1 MTTERAKAFED
12 MKRSLRSAKRLTA
25 RSWMTRHTG
34 SDASFRPMHRFSP
47 IQREKLLNLFA
58 ANRYPSTEVKRNLAE
73 EFNVSIHRISCWFNE
88 KRRARNNMESCGS
101 SGGEDFSRQ
110 LLSKRQYERLSTL
123 FEKKKYISAT
133 EQAELCSEL
142 GLTESQH
149 FSSKL
154 HVALR
159 MLLLL
164 IYLRQWH
171 FYRFLFLSKSLF
183 ICGEAVQD
191 KQPFVCCLTFDVE
204 LFVVAVI
211 IFTIQFM
218 FDVENILY
226 PTAVVLSISFHKF
239 QIADF
244 PFQITNWFVHRR
256 HRLRKSA
263 LGVGAKLGERE
274 LFSKFSPIQ
283 LTEFLHFFNKPVAPS
298 KEELTKVASELDVP
312 IRKVINWFN
321 RRANVPK
328 IEVDF
333 YDIEPG
339 LVYDQSPAQSNT
351 ASGGGRVTARCQEI
365 PVGNE
370 ITERQLEMLEIMF
383 EDTDEVAP
391 EMVTLL
397 SKASGLTQDEIVG
410 WFRKKYTEK
419 LMDSSVQAQELKA
432 KTQFDSGSALK
443 RGTRVKKFRHDPMF
457 IYYG

>member
-1 MTTERAKAFED
+1 MTAERAKAFED

-101 SGGEDFSRQ
+101 SGGEVAPASPPSVQNFSRQ

-142 GLTESQH
+142 GLTES
-149 FSSKL
+149 
-154 HVALR
+154 
-159 MLLLL
+159 
-164 IYLRQWH
+164 
-171 FYRFLFLSKSLF
+171 
-183 ICGEAVQD
+183 
-191 KQPFVCCLTFDVE
+191 
-204 LFVVAVI
+204 
-211 IFTIQFM
+211 
-218 FDVENILY
+218 
-226 PTAVVLSISFHKF
+226 
-239 QIADF
+239 
-244 PFQITNWFVHRR
+244 QITNWFVHRR

-419 LMDSSVQAQELKA
+419 LMDSSVQPQELNGMNYECEDCDFFA
-432 KTQFDSGSALK
+432 AFDPNVLCLFSHLFNVSEEW
-443 RGTRVKKFRHDPMF
+443 V
-457 IYYG
+457 

>member
-1 MTTERAKAFED
+1 MTAERAKAFED

-133 EQAELCSEL
+133 EQAELCTEL
-142 GLTESQH
+142 GLTES
-149 FSSKL
+149 
-154 HVALR
+154 
-159 MLLLL
+159 
-164 IYLRQWH
+164 
-171 FYRFLFLSKSLF
+171 
-183 ICGEAVQD
+183 
-191 KQPFVCCLTFDVE
+191 
-204 LFVVAVI
+204 
-211 IFTIQFM
+211 
-218 FDVENILY
+218 
-226 PTAVVLSISFHKF
+226 
-239 QIADF
+239 
-244 PFQITNWFVHRR
+244 QITNWFVHRR

-419 LMDSSVQAQELKA
+419 LMDSSVQPQELNGMNYECEDCDFFA
-432 KTQFDSGSALK
+432 AFDPNVLCLFSHLFNVSEEWMESWIQDSIEICREMHDSHMKTIIS
-443 RGTRVKKFRHDPMF
+443 
-457 IYYG
+457 

>member
-1 MTTERAKAFED
+1 
-12 MKRSLRSAKRLTA
+12 
-25 RSWMTRHTG
+25 MTRHTG

-101 SGGEDFSRQ
+101 SGGEAAPASPPSVQNFSRQ

-142 GLTESQH
+142 GLTES
-149 FSSKL
+149 
-154 HVALR
+154 
-159 MLLLL
+159 
-164 IYLRQWH
+164 
-171 FYRFLFLSKSLF
+171 
-183 ICGEAVQD
+183 
-191 KQPFVCCLTFDVE
+191 
-204 LFVVAVI
+204 
-211 IFTIQFM
+211 
-218 FDVENILY
+218 
-226 PTAVVLSISFHKF
+226 
-239 QIADF
+239 
-244 PFQITNWFVHRR
+244 QITNWFVHRR

-419 LMDSSVQAQELKA
+419 LMDSSVQAQELNGMNYECEDCDFFA
-432 KTQFDSGSALK
+432 AFDPNVLCLFSHLFNVSEEWMESWIQDSIEICREMHDSHMKTIIS
-443 RGTRVKKFRHDPMF
+443 
-457 IYYG
+457 

>member
-1 MTTERAKAFED
+1 

-47 IQREKLLNLFA
+47 VQREKLLNLFA
-58 ANRYPSTEVKRNLAE
+58 SNRYPSTEVKRNLAE

-101 SGGEDFSRQ
+101 SGGEGMLCENAAPASPPSVQNFSRQ

-142 GLTESQH
+142 GLTES
-149 FSSKL
+149 
-154 HVALR
+154 
-159 MLLLL
+159 
-164 IYLRQWH
+164 
-171 FYRFLFLSKSLF
+171 
-183 ICGEAVQD
+183 
-191 KQPFVCCLTFDVE
+191 
-204 LFVVAVI
+204 
-211 IFTIQFM
+211 
-218 FDVENILY
+218 
-226 PTAVVLSISFHKF
+226 
-239 QIADF
+239 
-244 PFQITNWFVHRR
+244 QITNWFVHRR

-298 KEELTKVASELDVP
+298 KEELTKVAAELDVP

-339 LVYDQSPAQSNT
+339 LVYDQSPVSNT

-419 LMDSSVQAQELKA
+419 LMNSAIQPQELKA
-432 KTQFDSGSALK
+432 KAQFGSGIALK
-443 RGTRVKKFRHDPMF
+443 RGTRVKKFRHDPIY
-457 IYYG
+457 IYYGIKFSDGMNYECEDCDFFAAFDPNILCLFSHLFNVSEEWMETWIQESIEVCREMHDSHVKTIIS

>member
-1 MTTERAKAFED
+1 MTAERAKAFED

-101 SGGEDFSRQ
+101 SGGEGKLCGNGEYLCVICSVCFRTNRKSCSNFSRQ

-142 GLTESQH
+142 GLTES
-149 FSSKL
+149 
-154 HVALR
+154 
-159 MLLLL
+159 
-164 IYLRQWH
+164 
-171 FYRFLFLSKSLF
+171 
-183 ICGEAVQD
+183 
-191 KQPFVCCLTFDVE
+191 
-204 LFVVAVI
+204 
-211 IFTIQFM
+211 
-218 FDVENILY
+218 
-226 PTAVVLSISFHKF
+226 
-239 QIADF
+239 
-244 PFQITNWFVHRR
+244 QITNWFVHRR

-419 LMDSSVQAQELKA
+419 LMDSSVQPQELNGMNYECEDCDFFA
-432 KTQFDSGSALK
+432 AFDPNVLCLFSHLFNVSEEW
-443 RGTRVKKFRHDPMF
+443 V
-457 IYYG
+457 

>member
-1 MTTERAKAFED
+1 MTAERAKAFED

-73 EFNVSIHRISCWFNE
+73 EFNVSIHRW
-88 KRRARNNMESCGS
+88 RR
-101 SGGEDFSRQ
+101 SRQ

-142 GLTESQH
+142 GLTES
-149 FSSKL
+149 
-154 HVALR
+154 
-159 MLLLL
+159 
-164 IYLRQWH
+164 
-171 FYRFLFLSKSLF
+171 
-183 ICGEAVQD
+183 
-191 KQPFVCCLTFDVE
+191 
-204 LFVVAVI
+204 
-211 IFTIQFM
+211 
-218 FDVENILY
+218 
-226 PTAVVLSISFHKF
+226 
-239 QIADF
+239 
-244 PFQITNWFVHRR
+244 QITNWFVHRR

-419 LMDSSVQAQELKA
+419 LMDSSVQPQELKA
-432 KTQFDSGSALK
+432 KTQFDSGIALK
-443 RGTRVKKFRHDPMF
+443 RGTHGMNYECEDCDFFAAFDPNVLCLFSHLFNVSEEWMESWIQDSIEICREMHDSHMKT
-457 IYYG
+457 IIS

>member
-1 MTTERAKAFED
+1 MTAERAKAFED

-101 SGGEDFSRQ
+101 SGGEVAPASPPSVQNFSRQ

-142 GLTESQH
+142 GLTES
-149 FSSKL
+149 
-154 HVALR
+154 
-159 MLLLL
+159 
-164 IYLRQWH
+164 
-171 FYRFLFLSKSLF
+171 
-183 ICGEAVQD
+183 
-191 KQPFVCCLTFDVE
+191 
-204 LFVVAVI
+204 
-211 IFTIQFM
+211 
-218 FDVENILY
+218 
-226 PTAVVLSISFHKF
+226 
-239 QIADF
+239 
-244 PFQITNWFVHRR
+244 QITNWFVHRR

-419 LMDSSVQAQELKA
+419 LMDSSVQPQELNGMNYECEDCDFFA
-432 KTQFDSGSALK
+432 AFDPNVLCLFSHLFNVSEEWMESWIQDSIEICREMHDSHMKTIIS
-443 RGTRVKKFRHDPMF
+443 
-457 IYYG
+457 

>member
-1 MTTERAKAFED
+1 MTAERAKAFED

-142 GLTESQH
+142 GLTES
-149 FSSKL
+149 
-154 HVALR
+154 
-159 MLLLL
+159 
-164 IYLRQWH
+164 
-171 FYRFLFLSKSLF
+171 
-183 ICGEAVQD
+183 
-191 KQPFVCCLTFDVE
+191 
-204 LFVVAVI
+204 
-211 IFTIQFM
+211 
-218 FDVENILY
+218 
-226 PTAVVLSISFHKF
+226 
-239 QIADF
+239 
-244 PFQITNWFVHRR
+244 QITNWFVHRR

-419 LMDSSVQAQELKA
+419 LMDSSVQPQELNGMNYECEDCDFFA
-432 KTQFDSGSALK
+432 AFDPNVLCLFSHLFNVSEEWMESWIQDSIEICREMHDSHMKTIIS
-443 RGTRVKKFRHDPMF
+443 
-457 IYYG
+457 

>member
-1 MTTERAKAFED
+1 
-12 MKRSLRSAKRLTA
+12 
-25 RSWMTRHTG
+25 MTRHTG

-142 GLTESQH
+142 GLTES
-149 FSSKL
+149 
-154 HVALR
+154 
-159 MLLLL
+159 
-164 IYLRQWH
+164 
-171 FYRFLFLSKSLF
+171 
-183 ICGEAVQD
+183 
-191 KQPFVCCLTFDVE
+191 
-204 LFVVAVI
+204 
-211 IFTIQFM
+211 
-218 FDVENILY
+218 
-226 PTAVVLSISFHKF
+226 
-239 QIADF
+239 
-244 PFQITNWFVHRR
+244 QITNWFVHRR

>member
-1 MTTERAKAFED
+1 MTAERAKAFED

-142 GLTESQH
+142 GLTES
-149 FSSKL
+149 
-154 HVALR
+154 
-159 MLLLL
+159 
-164 IYLRQWH
+164 
-171 FYRFLFLSKSLF
+171 
-183 ICGEAVQD
+183 
-191 KQPFVCCLTFDVE
+191 
-204 LFVVAVI
+204 
-211 IFTIQFM
+211 
-218 FDVENILY
+218 
-226 PTAVVLSISFHKF
+226 
-239 QIADF
+239 
-244 PFQITNWFVHRR
+244 QITNWFVHRR

-419 LMDSSVQAQELKA
+419 LMDSSVQPQELKA
-432 KTQFDSGSALK
+432 KTQFDSGIALK
-443 RGTRVKKFRHDPMF
+443 RGTHGMNYECEDCDFFAAFDPNVLCLFSHLFNVSEEWMESWIQDSIEICREMHDSHMKT
-457 IYYG
+457 IIS

>member
-1 MTTERAKAFED
+1 MTAERAKAFED

-142 GLTESQH
+142 GLTES
-149 FSSKL
+149 
-154 HVALR
+154 
-159 MLLLL
+159 
-164 IYLRQWH
+164 
-171 FYRFLFLSKSLF
+171 
-183 ICGEAVQD
+183 
-191 KQPFVCCLTFDVE
+191 
-204 LFVVAVI
+204 
-211 IFTIQFM
+211 
-218 FDVENILY
+218 
-226 PTAVVLSISFHKF
+226 
-239 QIADF
+239 
-244 PFQITNWFVHRR
+244 QITNWFVHRR

-419 LMDSSVQAQELKA
+419 LMDSSVQPQELKA
-432 KTQFDSGSALK
+432 KTQFDSGITLK
-443 RGTRVKKFRHDPMF
+443 RGTHGMNYECEDCDFFAAFDPNVLCLFSHLFNVSEEWMESWIQDSIEICREMHDSHMKT
-457 IYYG
+457 IIS